1 MFIGSRDDLTREIE
15 RCDRMIAEKRAN
27 LARVDD
33 YEQHGDKMDYEAARK
48 SFRASAEHLEIWSA
62 RLRRFAEVW

>member
-1 MFIGSRDDLTREIE
+1 
-15 RCDRMIAEKRAN
+15 MIAEKRAN